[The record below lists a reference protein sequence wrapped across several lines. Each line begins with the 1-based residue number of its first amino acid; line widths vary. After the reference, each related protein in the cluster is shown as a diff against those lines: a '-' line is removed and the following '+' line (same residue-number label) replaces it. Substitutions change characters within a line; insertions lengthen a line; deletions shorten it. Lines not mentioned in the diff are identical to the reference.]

1 MVTRVALI
9 SKVLGSRSFAWVPG
23 NAVLPY
29 YKMLPTYTPVS
40 KKSFRVEQFVNIQIV
55 QCFKIT
61 YKVSFKEQT
70 RLKRLSVHDREI
82 IYIL

>member
-9 SKVLGSRSFAWVPG
+9 SKVLGSRSFAWLPG

-29 YKMLPTYTPVS
+29 YST
-40 KKSFRVEQFVNIQIV
+40 KSFRVEQFVNIQIV